1 MSPPQKVAHDFLEP
15 QPLHPGYPYA
25 SLYGAWRYIAVCLNN
40 KGGVVSAEDLVAAHY
55 TRGALEDRI
64 LASLNAAGKN
74 LEELTPEDLGGTDE
88 FHLGGRESTEALASF
103 MHLHQGVHLL
113 DVGCGIGGPAR
124 YFAGLGC
131 QVTGIDL
138 TAEFVA
144 VAEHLTRMVKLDQ
157 RVTFRE
163 ASALELPF
171 DSASFDG
178 AYEIHVGMN
187 IPDKAGVFREVA
199 RVLKPGA
206 RFAIFDI
213 LRVKDGAFEFPV
225 PWARSSDAS
234 FVASIDDYLRALESA
249 GFRIE
254 HQRERRQFALDAMQK
269 VREQAASGPP
279 ILGIHLLM
287 GEKAALMLK
296 NVGAAIDAG
305 VLEPVEFV
313 AVAE

>member
-1 MSPPQKVAHDFLEP
+1 M
-15 QPLHPGYPYA
+15 
-25 SLYGAWRYIAVCLNN
+25 
-40 KGGVVSAEDLVAAHY
+40 SAEEQVAAHY
-55 TRGALEDRI
+55 TRGTLEDRI
-64 LASLNAAGKN
+64 LASLEAAGKN
-74 LEELTPEDLGGTDE
+74 LDQLTPDDLGGMDE
-88 FHLGGRESTEALASF
+88 FHLGGREATEALASF
-103 MHLHQGVHLL
+103 MHLRPGMHLL

-124 YFAGLGC
+124 YFAGRGC

-144 VAEHLTRMVKLDQ
+144 VAERLTRMVKLDQ
-157 RVTFRE
+157 RAAFRQ
-163 ASALELPF
+163 ASALDLPF

-187 IPDKAGVFREVA
+187 IPDKASVFREVA

-213 LRVKDGAFEFPV
+213 LRTADAAYDFPV
-225 PWARSSDAS
+225 PWAQSPDTS
-234 FVASIDDYLRALESA
+234 FVGSIDDYRRALESA

-254 HQRERRQFALDAMQK
+254 HQRERRQFALDFMQK

-279 ILGIHLLM
+279 VLGVHLLM
-287 GEKAALMLK
+287 GEKAALMLR
-296 NVGAAIDAG
+296 NVGAAIDAA

-313 AVAE
+313 ALAQ